1 MQNKHRLA
9 WLALRTA
16 REQYL
21 AHFGKIGNG
30 DIIQLA
36 TEIENEEKAQK
47 ELQERAAAAATS
59 GNGAGVNGKGGVGEG
74 ETEPS
79 VALLGS
85 ATGAGEEGGMR
96 DSPAIGGHAL
106 LDVGSGDEKI
116 SIKVEPATKDVEG
129 DVKMEG

>member
-1 MQNKHRLA
+1 M
-9 WLALRTA
+9 RTA

-21 AHFGKIGNG
+21 AHFGKIGHG
-30 DIIQLA
+30 DIIQLV
-36 TEIENEEKAQK
+36 TEIENEEQAQK
-47 ELQERAAAAATS
+47 ELQERAAAAEAS
-59 GNGAGVNGKGGVGEG
+59 GNGGVNGKGGVGEH

-106 LDVGSGDEKI
+106 LDALTAVNGNGGVDHGDEK
-116 SIKVEPATKDVEG
+116 AAAKDVEG

>member
-1 MQNKHRLA
+1 M
-9 WLALRTA
+9 
-16 REQYL
+16 
-21 AHFGKIGNG
+21 
-30 DIIQLA
+30 
-36 TEIENEEKAQK
+36 
-47 ELQERAAAAATS
+47 
-59 GNGAGVNGKGGVGEG
+59 NGKGGVGEG

-106 LDVGSGDEKI
+106 LDVGSGVNGDGVGEQGEEKVAV
-116 SIKVEPATKDVEG
+116 KVEPAAKDGEG